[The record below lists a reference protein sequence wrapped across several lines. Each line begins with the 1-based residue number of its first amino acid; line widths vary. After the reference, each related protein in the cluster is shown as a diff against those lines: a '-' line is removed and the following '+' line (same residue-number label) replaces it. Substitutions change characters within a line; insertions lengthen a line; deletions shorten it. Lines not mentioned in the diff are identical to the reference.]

1 MVLSSEFYQLILC
14 EVLKKESKV
23 KKQFLIILKFVSV
36 FDPCQLVHGV
46 LILLNFPAE
55 DWAFPAGSKQKHS
68 VWEMSFCV
76 PHQLMLSVEDD
87 NNSDNSVI

>member
-23 KKQFLIILKFVSV
+23 KKQLLIILKFVSV

-55 DWAFPAGSKQKHS
+55 ETVGSKQKHS